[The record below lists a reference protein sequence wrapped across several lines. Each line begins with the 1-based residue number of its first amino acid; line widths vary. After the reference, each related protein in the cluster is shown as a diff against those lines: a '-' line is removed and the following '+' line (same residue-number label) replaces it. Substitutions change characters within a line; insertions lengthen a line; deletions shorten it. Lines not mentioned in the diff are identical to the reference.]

1 MRMIDEQDKKHLME
15 GDMDVA
21 IAAIDKLIDEAT
33 RLLALYK
40 LDITGA
46 SAALD
51 AQVCPWDGIEMVKN
65 KWCQEVNQTLLQ
77 INGDNRSLIQ
87 MKFADA
93 KGNGSISKYVD
104 IWSEIENKQKVL
116 ETFKLELQGIKK

>member
-1 MRMIDEQDKKHLME
+1 
-15 GDMDVA
+15 MDVA